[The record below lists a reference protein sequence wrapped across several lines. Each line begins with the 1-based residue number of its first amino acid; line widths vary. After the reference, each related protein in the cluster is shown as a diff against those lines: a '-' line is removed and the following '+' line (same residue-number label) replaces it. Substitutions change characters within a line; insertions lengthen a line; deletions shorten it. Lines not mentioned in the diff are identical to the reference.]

1 MELVL
6 ATTSPRRHELMR
18 QAGIAFISAA
28 PHVDEW
34 DAESHPHYSPADL
47 VRHNA
52 RRKAEAVY
60 SKHQEA
66 CILAADTLVYCEGRI
81 MGKPVDLEEAA
92 EMLRWLSG
100 KTHEVLTAVA
110 WVQGGERK
118 IKETVVR
125 TWVTFRSLDD
135 GQIQDYLAGVN
146 VLDKA
151 GAYALQEKGGALVE
165 RIEGSRSNVI
175 GLPMEKVLEWWKEA
189 QR

>member
-1 MELVL
+1 
-6 ATTSPRRHELMR
+6 
-18 QAGIAFISAA
+18 
-28 PHVDEW
+28 
-34 DAESHPHYSPADL
+34 
-47 VRHNA
+47 
-52 RRKAEAVY
+52 
-60 SKHQEA
+60 
-66 CILAADTLVYCEGRI
+66 
-81 MGKPVDLEEAA
+81 MGKPSDLDQAA

-110 WVQGGERK
+110 WVQGSDRK

-125 TWVTFRSLDD
+125 TWVTFRALDD
-135 GQIQDYLAGVN
+135 GQIQSYLTEVH

-151 GAYALQEKGGALVE
+151 GAYALQEQGANLVE